1 MALVYIAAV
10 FNEVNESLIEKL
22 LKSSEHWNYLGVDET
37 LGPVAVSIRRE
48 KLEDHKEQG
57 QQYNYRIIFRT
68 SGVSTHSH
76 RPIPL
81 AYIVVVVSECNVHP
95 CVCTERVN
103 SKQLSVSEIQVWRPL
118 LSYITCLEASS
129 LC

>member
-81 AYIVVVVSECNVHP
+81 AYSC
-95 CVCTERVN
+95 C
-103 SKQLSVSEIQVWRPL
+103 SVWMQR
-118 LSYITCLEASS
+118 AS
-129 LC
+129 LCLHRES